1 MSATFAFSESNGVGE
16 LVTDSITNVNFGNND
31 SANLTTTSYPIVAG
45 NNSYEKYLRVKFGGV
60 FAQIS
65 NVKFWKSAGFY
76 KTGEQI
82 MAAANQAYVQPVNTT
97 SAVAISLIPDVIGSA
112 LAIQSTEGGPT
123 LFTVAG
129 YSKYLTLQTQTTS
142 STPAGAVNTKT
153 FTVQYDEI

>member
-16 LVTDSITNVNFGNND
+16 VVTDSIANINFGNND
-31 SANLTTTSYPIVAG
+31 SAALVPSAYPIVAG
-45 NNSYEKYLRVKFGGV
+45 NNSYEKYIRIKFGGV
-60 FAQIS
+60 FSQIS
-65 NVKFWKSAGFY
+65 NVKFWKSAGVY
-76 KTGEQI
+76 KTGEGI

-112 LAIQSTEGGPT
+112 LAIQSTEGAPT

-129 YSKYLTLQTQTTS
+129 YSKYIVMQLQSTS

-153 FTVQYDEI
+153 LTVQYDEI